1 MENPETKVLKVFK
14 VFQVFKECLERE
26 EKKYVVCF
34 KFVLVY
40 DMFVFT
46 SRKGVPQKLNIA
58 NPINENQCA
67 KRCGLCLN
75 GRMFR
80 ES

>member
-14 VFQVFKECLERE
+14 VFQVFKERLERE

-40 DMFVFT
+40 DMFIFT
-46 SRKGVPQKLNIA
+46 SRQGVPQKLMIM

-67 KRCGLCLN
+67 KKDGLCLN
-75 GRMFR
+75 GRLFR
-80 ES
+80 GS